1 MHSETCCRPCATEYV
16 LVLVLILSRGCID
29 IVPLVQSLKLNLES
43 FLENFIFVDILVSYI
58 VSLRTRNF
66 LLDIYNALRNYK
78 NMNRFV

>member
-1 MHSETCCRPCATEYV
+1 MHSETCCRPCTTEYV

-29 IVPLVQSLKLNLES
+29 IVPLVQQLKLNLES
-43 FLENFIFVDILVSYI
+43 FLENFIFVEILVSYI